1 MTPTQGSLVKRTF
14 LYALI
19 ASIVLSAGLGILAI
33 LAGNW
38 GWLEIRV
45 LLTTVTISAAS
56 ICGLGCGAYLA
67 VGGHRGLPMTGI
79 ALAIGAAAL
88 IIFGMWTEVTTEAYW
103 KAAASLSV
111 FAVACGHLSLLS
123 MARLA
128 EQFRWSL
135 VTAYVVIFGVA
146 ALIVAMIL
154 GEPRGE
160 AMFRLLA
167 VAAIIDAA
175 ITILVPVFHWM
186 SRMHGAA
193 AMPAFAVA
201 GDAAAADIDSRRA
214 AIDEEIAAL
223 KKRIAELERQ
233 RAAIS

>member
-1 MTPTQGSLVKRTF
+1 MSTSQGAAVKRAF

-19 ASIVLSAGLGILAI
+19 VSVVISAGLGILAI

-67 VGGHRGLPMTGI
+67 VGGNRAVPLAGI
-79 ALAIGAAAL
+79 GLAIGAAAQ
-88 IIFGMWTEVTTEAYW
+88 IIVGMWTEISGEAYW
-103 KAAASLSV
+103 KVAASLSV

-135 VTAYVVIFGVA
+135 IAAYVTILGVA
-146 ALIVAMIL
+146 SLL
-154 GEPRGE
+154 G
-160 AMFRLLA
+160 
-167 VAAIIDAA
+167 
-175 ITILVPVFHWM
+175 
-186 SRMHGAA
+186 
-193 AMPAFAVA
+193 
-201 GDAAAADIDSRRA
+201 
-214 AIDEEIAAL
+214 
-223 KKRIAELERQ
+223 
-233 RAAIS
+233 